1 MAQTRLTEDLS
12 FTENPLFEH
21 LISDLLKQ
29 NYSICDNFFD
39 LRLVDS
45 LRDRLKTLHNHSEL
59 KKAAIGNKVNESIS
73 KAIRGDSIQWIDEQ
87 QANPVE
93 RLFFEAINTFKN
105 YLNMTCFMGIL
116 HQEFHYAI
124 YPEGTFYKKHLDTF
138 QNDDRRKLSM
148 VCYLNDNSWDKTNGG
163 ELVIY
168 PENSN
173 EVVIHPL
180 PGRVVVF
187 ESQLLQHE
195 VRPVLNDMRL
205 SITGWLKTR

>member
-187 ESQLLQHE
+187 ESQLF
-195 VRPVLNDMRL
+195 
-205 SITGWLKTR
+205 TA

>member
-168 PENSN
+168 PENSI
-173 EVVIHPL
+173 EVIIHPL
-180 PGRVVVF
+180 PGRVVIF
-187 ESQLLQHE
+187 ESQLLEHE
-195 VRPVLNDMRL
+195 VKPVLNDMRL